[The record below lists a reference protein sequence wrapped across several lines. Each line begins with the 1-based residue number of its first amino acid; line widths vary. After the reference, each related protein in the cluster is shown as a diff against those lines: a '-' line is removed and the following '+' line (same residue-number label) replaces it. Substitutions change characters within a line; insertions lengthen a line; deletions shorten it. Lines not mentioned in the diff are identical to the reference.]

1 MVLFIYYILPAL
13 VILGSIIAIIVLIK
27 KKGKQVF
34 LPYAILPV
42 ISLLCMFFLGLHIKE
57 GGPYTKTPDT
67 ENVELL
73 AGEQNLK
80 AFPISEQE
88 LNDIFEVCIDQF
100 KKSDNFEYCKLNQ
113 LRYLERYS
121 NDDCDSVFIAV
132 DYKRGYLSPGGNN
145 GRFFNIERK
154 KGSNNW
160 GFKRIVTCV

>member
-13 VILGSIIAIIVLIK
+13 VILGSLIALIVLIK

-34 LPYAILPV
+34 LSYAVLPV
-42 ISLLCMFFLGLHIKE
+42 ISLLCMFFLVSNIKE
-57 GGPYTKTPDT
+57 GGPYTKTSDT

-100 KKSDNFEYCKLNQ
+100 KKVIILNTA
-113 LRYLERYS
+113 
-121 NDDCDSVFIAV
+121 N
-132 DYKRGYLSPGGNN
+132 
-145 GRFFNIERK
+145 
-154 KGSNNW
+154 
-160 GFKRIVTCV
+160 